1 MFKNPI
7 LAKRLETLEKVH
19 KMKEK
24 RLTSPKMEDYLEVIY
39 ELLKEKGYVKSKDI
53 SRILNVKASTVT
65 IMLKTLAEKKLINYE
80 KYGGITLT
88 EEGVKKAEE
97 ISRKHKII
105 IDFLLLLGI
114 DEKQANLEAEGIEH
128 IISDETLRKIEKLY
142 NLIKEDEVIER
153 KIKEKLYNV

>member
-1 MFKNPI
+1 LI
-7 LAKRLETLEKVH
+7 KRLETLEKVH

-65 IMLKTLAEKKLINYE
+65 IMLKALAEKKLINYE

-88 EEGVKKAEE
+88 EEGIKKAEE

-114 DEKQANLEAEGIEH
+114 DENQANLEAEGIEH

>member
-1 MFKNPI
+1 LI
-7 LAKRLETLEKVH
+7 KRLETLEKVH

-24 RLTSPKMEDYLEVIY
+24 RPTSPKMEDYLEVIY

-53 SRILNVKASTVT
+53 SKILNVKASTVT

>member
-1 MFKNPI
+1 
-7 LAKRLETLEKVH
+7 
-19 KMKEK
+19 MKEK
-24 RLTSPKMEDYLEVIY
+24 RPTSPKMEDYLEVIY

-53 SRILNVKASTVT
+53 SKILNVKASTVT

-88 EEGVKKAEE
+88 EEGIKKAEE
-97 ISRKHKII
+97 ISKKHKII

-142 NLIKEDEVIER
+142 NLIKEDEEIER

>member
-1 MFKNPI
+1 
-7 LAKRLETLEKVH
+7 
-19 KMKEK
+19 
-24 RLTSPKMEDYLEVIY
+24 MEDYLEVIY

-142 NLIKEDEVIER
+142 NLIKEDEEIER

>member
-1 MFKNPI
+1 
-7 LAKRLETLEKVH
+7 
-19 KMKEK
+19 MKEK
-24 RLTSPKMEDYLEVIY
+24 RSTSPKMEDYLEVIY

-97 ISRKHKII
+97 ISKKHKII

>member
-1 MFKNPI
+1 LI
-7 LAKRLETLEKVH
+7 KRLETLEKVH

-97 ISRKHKII
+97 ISKKHKII

-142 NLIKEDEVIER
+142 NLIKEDEEIER

>member
-1 MFKNPI
+1 LI
-7 LAKRLETLEKVH
+7 KRLEILEKVH
-19 KMKEK
+19 KIKEK

-65 IMLKTLAEKKLINYE
+65 IMLKALAEKKLINYE

-88 EEGVKKAEE
+88 EEGIKKAEE

-105 IDFLLLLGI
+105 IDFLLLLGV

-142 NLIKEDEVIER
+142 NLIKEDEEIER

>member
-1 MFKNPI
+1 LI
-7 LAKRLETLEKVH
+7 KRLEILEKVH
-19 KMKEK
+19 KIKEK

-65 IMLKTLAEKKLINYE
+65 IMLKALAEKKLINYE

-88 EEGVKKAEE
+88 EEGIKKAEE

-114 DEKQANLEAEGIEH
+114 DENQANLEAEGIEH

-142 NLIKEDEVIER
+142 NLIKEDKEIER

>member
-1 MFKNPI
+1 
-7 LAKRLETLEKVH
+7 
-19 KMKEK
+19 MKEK

-53 SRILNVKASTVT
+53 SKILNVKASTVT
-65 IMLKTLAEKKLINYE
+65 IMLKALAEKKLINYE

-88 EEGVKKAEE
+88 EEGIKKAEE
-97 ISRKHKII
+97 ISKKHKII

>member
-1 MFKNPI
+1 LI
-7 LAKRLETLEKVH
+7 KRLETLEKVH

-53 SRILNVKASTVT
+53 SRVLNVKASTVT

>member
-1 MFKNPI
+1 MI
-7 LAKRLETLEKVH
+7 KRLEILEKVH
-19 KMKEK
+19 KIKEK

-65 IMLKTLAEKKLINYE
+65 IMLKALAEKKLINYE

-88 EEGVKKAEE
+88 EEGIKKAEE

-105 IDFLLLLGI
+105 IDFLLLLGV

-142 NLIKEDEVIER
+142 NLIKEDEEIER

>member
-1 MFKNPI
+1 
-7 LAKRLETLEKVH
+7 
-19 KMKEK
+19 MKEK